1 MEIKKVATSEI
12 HWSIGWNASQQA
24 NSRLRDMIG
33 DTSRYFAMLKVG
45 NATYNWI
52 VDTVGQWR
60 PMGMAADS
68 EKPLIME
75 KAEQIKQEV
84 FAKLPN
90 DDTLASKICQVPNY
104 EEYIF
109 YRNAEDGNL
118 DVVITGWG
126 FHNFKK
132 AGPFIDTWPPRPRM
146 YTTSIAFVSKGE
158 RQPNRPF
165 FIITP
170 KMKKPDVTD
179 TEGLRSFKEYAGL
192 TLTVIDE
199 QTQRQFDFT
208 TSESDTLLEFD
219 VTEEEPVVEPEPIV
233 EPEPEPEPE
242 PQPVTI
248 TVLDVQGLPIRE
260 AQYKLNQGE
269 TTTEGTL
276 NELGVTTF
284 PKDTFVPGQ
293 PLKLQLTT
301 SDQQTMEPI
310 EFALDEKEN
319 EYVLQQNAP
328 KDGSRLLELIAI
340 ILLLGALAALLIFAF
355 KPGIEELTK
364 LINKNIF

>member
-1 MEIKKVATSEI
+1 MEIKRVATSEI

-24 NSRLRDMIG
+24 NNRLKDVIG

-45 NATYNWI
+45 NATYNWV

-75 KAEQIKQEV
+75 KAEEIKQEV

-90 DDTLASKICQVPNY
+90 DDALASKICQVPNY

-109 YRNAEDGNL
+109 YRNAEDGSL

-132 AGPFIDTWPPRPRM
+132 AGPFMDTWPPRPKM
-146 YTTSIAFVSKGE
+146 FTTSIAFVSKGE
-158 RQPNRPF
+158 RQSNRPF
-165 FIITP
+165 SIITP

-179 TEGLRSFKEYAGL
+179 AEGLRSFKEYAGL
-192 TLTVIDE
+192 KLTVIDE

-208 TSESDTLLEFD
+208 TGENDTLLEFD
-219 VTEEEPVVEPEPIV
+219 VTEEEPVIEPEPV
-233 EPEPEPEPE
+233 VEPEPE
-242 PQPVTI
+242 PQPVITSI
-248 TVLDVQGLPIRE
+248 TVLGAQGLPIRE
-260 AQYKLNQGE
+260 AQYKLSQGE
-269 TTTEGTL
+269 TAIEGTL
-276 NELGVTTF
+276 DELGATTF
-284 PKDTFVPGQ
+284 PKDTFAPGK
-293 PLKLQLTT
+293 PLSLQLTT
-301 SDQQTMEPI
+301 ADQQQMEPI

-328 KDGSRLLELIAI
+328 KDGNRLLEFIAL

>member
-1 MEIKKVATSEI
+1 MEIKRVPTSEI

-24 NSRLRDMIG
+24 NSRLKDVIG
-33 DTSRYFAMLKVG
+33 DTSKYFALLKVG

-60 PMGMAADS
+60 PMGMAPDS
-68 EKPLIME
+68 DKPLIME
-75 KAEQIKQEV
+75 KAEEIKQEV
-84 FAKLPN
+84 IAKLPGDN
-90 DDTLASKICQVPNY
+90 TLASKICQVPNY

-109 YRNAEDGNL
+109 YREAEDGNL

-132 AGPFIDTWPPRPRM
+132 AGPFMDTWPPRPKM
-146 YTTSIAFVSKGE
+146 FTTSIAFIINGE

-179 TEGLRSFKEYAGL
+179 AEGLRSFKEYAGL

-199 QTQRQFDFT
+199 ETQRRFDFT
-208 TSESDTLLEFD
+208 TAENNTMLEFD
-219 VTEEEPVVEPEPIV
+219 VTVEEPVVEEPVV
-233 EPEPEPEPE
+233 EEK
-242 PQPVTI
+242 PQPVIARI
-248 TVLDVQGLPIRE
+248 TVLDAQGLPIRE
-260 AQYKLNQGE
+260 AQFKLSQGE
-269 TTTEGTL
+269 KSIEGTL
-276 NELGVTTF
+276 DELGTATF
-284 PKDTFVPGQ
+284 EKDTFTAGQ
-293 PLKLQLTT
+293 PLSLQLTT
-301 SDQQTMEPI
+301 ADQQQIEPI
-310 EFALDEKEN
+310 EFTLDANEN
-319 EYVLQQNAP
+319 EYILQQNAP
-328 KDGSRLLELIAI
+328 KGGSRLLEVIAF